1 MGVPDFPGGEVVTHS
16 KEDFA
21 GLPTRLY
28 RKVEHMGLPLDG
40 KDVDDLYRVL
50 NQAGATVADATL
62 AEEIR
67 LWLLDIRKRCE
78 ALP

>member
-1 MGVPDFPGGEVVTHS
+1 MGVPDFPSGEIATYSEGFV
-16 KEDFA
+16 
-21 GLPTRLY
+21 GLPARLY

-50 NQAGATVADATL
+50 NQAGATVADTAL

-67 LWLLDIRKRCE
+67 LWLVDIRARCE